1 MCLLSYQTCLLYSRD
16 VFTFLPDVFTFLG
29 IAKLKPSV
37 EDGTKPVVDKFKP
50 IVEDTKFKPSVED
63 GTKPRVVDKFK
74 PSVQADVT
82 KIIWYLPEQDITKTW
97 LFGPWRDN

>member
-1 MCLLSYQTCLLYSRD
+1 MGNPKMCLLSYQTCLLSSR
-16 VFTFLPDVFTFLG
+16 DVFTFLG

-63 GTKPRVVDKFK
+63 GTKPVVDKFK
-74 PSVQADVT
+74 PRVEDTKFKPSVED
-82 KIIWYLPEQDITKTW
+82 
-97 LFGPWRDN
+97 